1 MAQTVADSGPRIELR
16 ADDVF
21 EEVEME
27 IARGFVG
34 VVWILAIGS
43 FFVAT
48 ESAAAGLGRL
58 VFWVLVV
65 VHAIECGVF
74 LPRLRN
80 APGPLTTHLFRTFLF
95 GFLHVGSLA
104 PRAGDETPS

>member
-1 MAQTVADSGPRIELR
+1 MAQTVADSGPRTELR

-74 LPRLRN
+74 LP
-80 APGPLTTHLFRTFLF
+80 
-95 GFLHVGSLA
+95 SLA